1 MTLPSFN
8 EFLAN
13 IDPDKM
19 DYDLSMYSFQDM
31 KEPYNPFS
39 KEQYTLLVKTNITMT
54 RALLSQYHQWL
65 TEQLQSSDL
74 KDS

>member
-1 MTLPSFN
+1 MTLPAFN
-8 EFLAN
+8 EFLSN

-65 TEQLQSSDL
+65 TEQLQSLDL

>member
-54 RALLSQYHQWL
+54 RALLAQYHQWL
-65 TEQLQSSDL
+65 TEQLQPLDL